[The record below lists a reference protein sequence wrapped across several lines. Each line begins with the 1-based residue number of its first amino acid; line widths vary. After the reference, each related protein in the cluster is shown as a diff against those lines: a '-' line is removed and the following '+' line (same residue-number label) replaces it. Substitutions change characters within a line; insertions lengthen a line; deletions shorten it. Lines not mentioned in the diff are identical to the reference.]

1 MGPTFFVSTAVRMYS
16 ARSRLRSVSLSCC
29 GGLGWVGLGWVLTL
43 VLYDEHVSKMFGQV
57 WKAIAEEGIVPHG
70 GMLASYLLALMRSG
84 EWKLALEVRERYVP

>member
-1 MGPTFFVSTAVRMYS
+1 M
-16 ARSRLRSVSLSCC
+16 
-29 GGLGWVGLGWVLTL
+29 GWVLTL